1 MEKVKFVRD
10 GKQKSRRLLVLE
22 LDAEFVVR
30 DLISNLFG
38 HKLIHFFV
46 LQPKAISGKTEILN
60 MRFKHLTEV
69 CLFFTLINF
78 LHA

>member
-38 HKLIHFFV
+38 H
-46 LQPKAISGKTEILN
+46 
-60 MRFKHLTEV
+60 
-69 CLFFTLINF
+69 
-78 LHA
+78 